1 MVSMLLRQSAASYG
15 GPWRDSSIREAAVHV
30 VAPLL
35 LADEA
40 IGAFRRGGC
49 LHAHHP
55 GGLLVAG
62 NLQKQLAAGGG
73 LELVALLDG
82 DHERAGAADHA
93 IGVVEVEL
101 GKVEEAL
108 RQLEHDR
115 QAVDDDALGDQL
127 VAYRH
132 HGVAGIV
139 GTVTRHVD
147 DAADALG
154 AAALE
159 QAAGIL

>member
-1 MVSMLLRQSAASYG
+1 
-15 GPWRDSSIREAAVHV
+15 
-30 VAPLL
+30 
-35 LADEA
+35 
-40 IGAFRRGGC
+40 
-49 LHAHHP
+49 
-55 GGLLVAG
+55 AG
-62 NLQKQLAAGGG
+62 DLQEQLAAGGG
-73 LELVALLDG
+73 LELAPLLDRN
-82 DHERAGAADHA
+82 HERSGAADHA

-115 QAVDDDALGDQL
+115 QAVDDDAFGNEL

-132 HGVAGIV
+132 HGHTSVVGAVA
-139 GTVTRHVD
+139 RHVD

-159 QAAGIL
+159 Q